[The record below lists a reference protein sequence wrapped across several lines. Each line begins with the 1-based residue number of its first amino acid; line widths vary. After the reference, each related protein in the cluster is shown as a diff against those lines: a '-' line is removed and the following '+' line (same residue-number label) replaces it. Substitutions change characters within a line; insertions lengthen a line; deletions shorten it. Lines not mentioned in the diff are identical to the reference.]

1 MLIEKYNSNKNVF
14 TGPWLLY
21 EKLIGGFGIPF
32 STLGKKLDYTV
43 GVTEN
48 KMNENNWEALG
59 TGILKIDSS

>member
-1 MLIEKYNSNKNVF
+1 M
-14 TGPWLLY
+14 GPWLLY
-21 EKLIGGFGIPF
+21 EKLIRGFGIPF
-32 STLGKKLDYTV
+32 STLGKKSDYTV